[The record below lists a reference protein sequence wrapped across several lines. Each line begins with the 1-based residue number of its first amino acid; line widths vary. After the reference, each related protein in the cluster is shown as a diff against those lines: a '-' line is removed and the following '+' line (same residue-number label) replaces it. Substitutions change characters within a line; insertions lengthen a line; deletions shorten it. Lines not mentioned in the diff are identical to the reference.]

1 MGLLYPVILSGG
13 SGTRLWPL
21 SRAQHPKQFIHFF
34 DGQKAS
40 FLGSTLARLKPGEG
54 FANPIVICNADHRF
68 LVRDEAEHAGVT
80 PDAVILEPMARNTAP
95 AIAAAASFI
104 LARDPEA
111 VMIVMPSDH
120 VLQNEPRFVE
130 AVQRA
135 AVAARRGK
143 LTLFGVPPTE
153 PHTGYGYIR
162 KGAEL
167 PGCEGACA
175 VDAFF
180 EKPDAATASSY
191 LAAGNYYWNSGIFVL
206 PAAIFLDE
214 LRRYAP
220 QALDAAQRAVALAK
234 TDPEFHFLTLDK
246 TAFAEAPDISID
258 YAVMEKTSAAAMLP
272 LDVGWNDVGSWSAL
286 WSLAPQDANGNVVQ
300 GDALLEDSVNCLV
313 HSDASLVAA
322 IGVEDLIIAGTP
334 DAILVAHRS
343 RAQDVGKLVSRL
355 KAANRSEPIHHRRV
369 HRPWGFFESL
379 SDGARFQ
386 VKLLHVKPGGK
397 LSHQMHYHRSEHW
410 VVIKGTARV
419 AIAGGEKL
427 LHENESVYISAGQ
440 WHRLENPGK
449 IPLEII
455 EVQMGGYLGEDDI
468 VRGDDVY
475 RRTDDD

>member
-1 MGLLYPVILSGG
+1 MASLHPVILSGG

-21 SRAQHPKQFIHFF
+21 SRAQYPKQFIRFF
-34 DGQKAS
+34 EGQTAS
-40 FLGSTLARLKPGEG
+40 FLGSALTRLKPGEG
-54 FANPIVICNADHRF
+54 FANPVIICNSNHRF
-68 LVRDEAEHAGVT
+68 LVREETERAGVT

-104 LARDPEA
+104 LAKDPEA
-111 VMIVMPSDH
+111 ILIVMPSDH
-120 VLQNEPRFVE
+120 VIQNEPCFVE
-130 AVQRA
+130 AVHRA
-135 AVAARRGK
+135 AIAARQGR

-153 PHTGYGYIR
+153 PNTGYGYIR

-167 PGCEGACA
+167 PGCGGACA

-180 EKPDAATASSY
+180 EKPNAATASSY
-191 LAAGNYYWNSGIFVL
+191 LAAGGYYWNSGIFVL
-206 PAAIFLDE
+206 PAAVFLDE
-214 LRRYAP
+214 MRRYAP
-220 QALDAAQRAVALAK
+220 QALDAAQRAVAQA
-234 TDPEFHFLTLDK
+234 TADPEFQFLMLDK
-246 TAFAEAPDISID
+246 SAFADAPDISID
-258 YAVMEKTSAAAMLP
+258 YAVMEKTSAAAILP
-272 LDVGWNDVGSWSAL
+272 LDVGWSDVGSWSAL
-286 WSLAPQDANGNVVQ
+286 WSLAPHDSQGNAVH
-300 GDALLEDSVNCLV
+300 GDAILEDSANCLV
-313 HSDASLVAA
+313 HSDKGLVAA
-322 IGVEDLIIAGTP
+322 IGVENLIIADTP
-334 DAILVAHRS
+334 DALLVADRS
-343 RAQDVGKLVSRL
+343 RAQDVGKLVSKL
-355 KAANRSEPIHHRRV
+355 KTANRREPIHHRRV

-379 SDGARFQ
+379 SDGPRFQ

-440 WHRLENPGK
+440 WHRLENPGR

-475 RRTDDD
+475 RRNGDE